1 MADLRTYQPAFTAGV
16 LSPAL
21 HARVD
26 LAKFASG
33 LKQGRNLFI
42 HPHGG
47 ASNRPGL
54 EFVSDLHDG
63 PVEGFGAPRRLI
75 PFQFNTEQSYV
86 LELGNF
92 YIRFYR
98 DGGRILSGGTQYSIV
113 TPYSALDAQSIVYIQ
128 EADVMYLCHPLHAP
142 RKLAR
147 LADDN
152 WVLTSVTFVP
162 NIAPPTSLGISRPG
176 NTSGDPDYQATVYR
190 YRVSAVSRETGEE
203 SLTVGPIETTND
215 LSIAGGINQ
224 VTWVP
229 NPAADRYIVYKED
242 NGVYGYIGGTGGN
255 VFRDENI
262 TPDLAD
268 TPQTGRNPFVGAG
281 NYPRCA
287 TFIEQRLAFAS
298 TINDPQA
305 VWLSQSASYEN
316 FGTSRPAKASDAV
329 TFRIKARQV
338 NEIRALLAMRGLMV
352 LSSAA
357 EWVVSGGSQSDAI
370 TPSAI
375 KIDNHG
381 YRGAAKV
388 QPIQVGNTVLFA
400 QNRGGVVR
408 DFSYEF
414 AADAYTGKDLTIM
427 ARHLFEGREI
437 VQWAY
442 AQAPHSIVWC
452 VLSDGSLLSLTYMK
466 EHDVWAWTEHESE
479 ADALFED
486 VVVISEGNEDVP
498 YFVVNRAVTGGRRRY
513 MERLHTRQM
522 ASVSDGFFVDSGL
535 TYRGAPTSTIS
546 GLAHLNGLQVVALS
560 DGNVVRNLTVSGGS
574 VTLPNPGSVVHIG
587 LPMVA
592 TMETLPLD
600 LGQVQG
606 LGTVQGRQKSV
617 SEVTLRVEDT
627 RGIFIGPYDGERDS
641 QHLVEYRQRATEAWN
656 EAIQLYTGFISITPP
671 WDWNVNGST
680 VVKQFDPLPVT
691 ILAIAPDITLGR

>member
-54 EFVSDLHDG
+54 QFVSDLHDG
-63 PVEGFGAPRRLI
+63 VAGSGERRRLV
-75 PFQFNTEQSYV
+75 PFQFNTEQSYII
-86 LELGNF
+86 EFGNF
-92 YIRFYR
+92 YARFYR
-98 DGGRILSGGTQYSIV
+98 DGGRILSGGSSYSIA
-113 TPYSALDAQSIVYIQ
+113 TPYSAADAQSIVYIQ

-152 WVLTSVTFVP
+152 WTLTLVTFVP

-176 NTSGDPDYQATVYR
+176 NTSGDPDYVPTVYR

-381 YRGAAKV
+381 YRGAARV

-427 ARHLFEGREI
+427 ARHFFEGREI

-522 ASVSDGFFVDSGL
+522 ASVADGFFVDSGL

-627 RGIFIGPYDGERDS
+627 RGIFIGPYDGARDS

-656 EAIQLYTGFISITPP
+656 EAIRLYTGFVSITPA

-680 VVKQFDPLPVT
+680 VVKQFDPLPMT
-691 ILAIAPDITLGR
+691 ILAIAPDITLGK